1 MIVAVNVGVTVGDK
15 VTVWVTTGKVKVG
28 DKIFSI
34 WSDGEKVAVICW
46 SVFEFLLFQYKNKPE
61 Q

>member
-1 MIVAVNVGVTVGDK
+1 MIVVVNVGVTVGDR
-15 VTVWVTTGKVKVG
+15 VNVWVTTGKVNVG

-34 WSDGEKVAVICW
+34 GSDGDKVAVICW
-46 SVFEFLLFQYKNKPE
+46 SVFEFLLFQYMNKPK

>member
-34 WSDGEKVAVICW
+34 NNPKITPKTIIS
-46 SVFEFLLFQYKNKPE
+46 NNN
-61 Q
+61 

>member
-1 MIVAVNVGVTVGDK
+1 MIVVVNVGVTVGDM
-15 VTVWVTTGKVKVG
+15 VDVCVTTGNVKVG

-34 WSDGEKVAVICW
+34 GSDGDKVSVICR
-46 SVFEFLLFQYKNKPE
+46 SVFKLLLFQYMNKPK